1 MASTAAAPYT
11 PQDPVEVTKIIN
23 NLRGASKKDKHSY
36 TCKQSTFPIAGTND
50 ISVDSW
56 KFHDWDYKRRDLPT
70 YARGLFTYRDPST
83 NTDEIVIRGYD
94 KFFNIGE
101 VPRTKW
107 SWIEENTKGPYEVTV
122 KENGCI
128 IFISG
133 LPDGNLLVCSKHSTG
148 ARDDVDL
155 SHAVAGEKWVD
166 KHLES
171 VGKTRRDLAKAL
183 RDANAT
189 AVAELCDDSFEEH
202 ILAYEGD
209 RAGLYIHGINL
220 NLPEFATYPAAEVKA
235 FADKWGFKMI
245 DFFTK
250 QDVGSLKEFLE
261 EAAETGSWDGKDVEG
276 FVIRCKA
283 RYGPKNE
290 DWPDWFF
297 KYKFD
302 EPYLMYRQW
311 RECTKQMIRG
321 KAPRIRDHEKVTKQ
335 YLSFAAEY
343 FKKNPEAQKK
353 YEENHGIISLRNAFL
368 AHQGIK
374 GSDIIRQEVEGQK
387 AERESITSNLCL
399 VPIATI
405 GCGKTTIAVALSKL
419 FGWGHIQNDNIAGKG
434 NRGPKFASAISME
447 FLVKPVVIAD
457 RNNHQK
463 RERDQIFNDVTGA
476 TPAARYVAIHY
487 VHDRPEM
494 DPRDLKRRIKA
505 TTADRVLNRGDNH
518 QTIDANKL
526 PRQELESIMQG
537 FLNRFEPLD
546 TQSSPDDQFDSY
558 IDLDPEVESRT
569 NLEIVVKFLKET
581 YPKIIDKLPTSEEYD
596 AAIQSAMKEYS
607 VDRRPKQQQQ
617 QAQKNQGQ
625 NQKNQQAPLK
635 KKAKPIEYYC
645 ISVPAAQINSIV
657 GNAFAIHSDGGGDD
671 KFYKSLCSKGRIQPT
686 FHVTL
691 VHRANANTNPQVWEA
706 YEKRLA
712 ERSERGNMGVV
723 NVTLEKIVWDG
734 RLMAIAVSIPDQSIG
749 TSNLV
754 NHITLGTSS
763 PAVKP
768 KESNDMLK
776 AWKDGKQMQELALPD
791 GTVVEGVIKAIEAR
805 N

>member
-1 MASTAAAPYT
+1 MASTTAPYT
-11 PQDPVEVTKIIN
+11 PQDPVGVTKVIN
-23 NLRGASKKDKHSY
+23 NLRSASKAKCGYS
-36 TCKQSTFPIAGTND
+36 CKQSTFPIAGTNG

-56 KFHDWDYKRRDLPT
+56 KFREWDYKRRDLPT
-70 YARGLFTYRDPST
+70 YARGLFTYHDPNT
-83 NTDEIVIRGYD
+83 KTDEIVIRGYD
-94 KFFNIGE
+94 KFFNIDE
-101 VPRTKW
+101 VHRTKW
-107 SWIEENTKGPYEVTV
+107 SWIEKNTKGPYEVTV

-155 SHAVAGEKWVD
+155 SHAVVGEKWVD
-166 KHLES
+166 KHLAS
-171 VGKTRRDLAKAL
+171 VGKMRRDLAKAL

-202 ILAYEGD
+202 VLAYEGD
-209 RAGLYIHGINL
+209 RAGLYLHGINL
-220 NLPEFATYPAAEVKA
+220 NLPEFATYPATEVKA

-250 QDVGSLKEFLE
+250 QDVESLREFLE

-283 RYGPKNE
+283 RDGPEN
-290 DWPDWFF
+290 DNWPDWFF

-311 RECTKQMIRG
+311 RECTKGMIKG
-321 KAPRIRDHEKVTKQ
+321 KAPRIRDHEKITKQ
-335 YLSFAAEY
+335 YLSFAAKY
-343 FKKNPEAQKK
+343 FKENPEAQQK
-353 YEENHGIISLRNAFL
+353 YVQNHGIISLRNAFL

-374 GSDIIRQEVEGQK
+374 GSDIIRQEAEGQK
-387 AERESITSNLCL
+387 AERESIKSNLCL

-405 GCGKTTIAVALSKL
+405 GCGKTTLAVALSKL
-419 FGWGHIQNDNIAGKG
+419 FGWGHIQNDNIAGRG
-434 NRGPKFASAISME
+434 NRGAKFASAISME
-447 FLVKPVVIAD
+447 LFKKPVVIAD

-463 RERDQIFNDVTGA
+463 RERDQIFADVTGA
-476 TPAARYVAIHY
+476 TPAARYVALHY

-494 DPRDLKRRIKA
+494 DPWNLKKRIMA
-505 TTADRVLNRGDNH
+505 TTAARVLNRGDNH
-518 QTIDANKL
+518 QTIDASKL
-526 PRQELESIMQG
+526 PRQELDGIMQG

-546 TQSSPDDQFDSY
+546 TQSPPDDHFDSY
-558 IDLDPEVESRT
+558 IDLDPEVESRA

-581 YPKIIDKLPTSEEYD
+581 YPNIIDKLPTSEEYD

-617 QAQKNQGQ
+617 AQKNQGQ
-625 NQKNQQAPLK
+625 NQGQNQGNQQGPPK
-635 KKAKPIEYYC
+635 HKAKPIEYFS
-645 ISVPAAQINSIV
+645 ISVPAAQINTIV
-657 GNAFAIHSDGGGDD
+657 ENAFATQSDGDD
-671 KFYKSLCSKGRIQPT
+671 WFYKSLCSKGRIQPA

-691 VHRANANTNPQVWEA
+691 AHRANFKTYPQVWEA

-712 ERSERGNMGVV
+712 GCLGRGNMGVTKV
-723 NVTLEKIVWDG
+723 MLEKIIWNG
-734 RLMAIAVSIPDQSIG
+734 KLMAITVSIPDQSIV

-763 PAVKP
+763 SAVKP

-776 AWKDGKQMQELALPD
+776 AWKDGDQMHELALPD
-791 GTVVEGVIKAIEAR
+791 GTVVEGVIKAVEAR
-805 N
+805 H